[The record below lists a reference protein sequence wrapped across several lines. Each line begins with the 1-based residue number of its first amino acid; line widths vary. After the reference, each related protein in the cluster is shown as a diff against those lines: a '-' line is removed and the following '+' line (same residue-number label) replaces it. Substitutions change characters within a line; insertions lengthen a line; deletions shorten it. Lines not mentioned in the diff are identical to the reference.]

1 MTLAISKDRNLY
13 TSLALAGVLPFVA
26 CAVLPLFDM
35 ASIEPFGQLDQL
47 ANSYGLAI
55 VCFLAGIHWATFLM
69 RENQLPL
76 NLMISSNVVF
86 LGVWFMFV
94 LTETAWSL
102 LAQVVAL
109 VVLLLIDQRLKN
121 DAIIS
126 ESYFQTRVIATT
138 IASAALVVIAL
149 T

>member
-1 MTLAISKDRNLY
+1 MKNDQKLYSTLALS
-13 TSLALAGVLPFVA
+13 GVLPFVA
-26 CAVLPLFDM
+26 CALLPLFGIS
-35 ASIEPFGQLDQL
+35 SISPFGQLDQL

-69 RENQLPL
+69 RQDQLPL

-86 LGVWFMFV
+86 LGVWFMFI
-94 LTETAWSL
+94 LTDTAWSL
-102 LAQVVAL
+102 LAQVAAL
-109 VVLLLIDQRLKN
+109 VVLLLIDRRLKN

-126 ESYFQTRVIATT
+126 ESYFQTRSIATT
-138 IASAALVVIAL
+138 IASAALVLIAL